1 MKNGKEKKYKGSFT
15 QTLLPWLLGIAAL
28 VLLLATLNHSL
39 SFLPDWMS
47 LLSYARLPTAPAGV
61 RMADWF
67 WFPEIVAPVF
77 YLVTYP
83 IRLMP
88 ERMIP
93 LALNVFSA
101 LCATLSLV
109 QLARSVAILPHDRTL
124 DQRERQANDH
134 FLLSIPTAWL
144 PPLFAVVACGL
155 QLTFWEHGTN
165 GTTEMFDLLM
175 FSYVLRS
182 LLEFRLDEKESRLY
196 RATFIFGAGMTNNL
210 SMIAFF
216 PLFVIALV
224 WTRKV
229 AFFNLKFLTRMAL
242 CGIAGLSFY
251 LLLPALASAQHD
263 ATFTFWEMLKSNI
276 QAQKFF
282 LFLLPRTTILLLS
295 VTSILPVFMLSIR
308 WASSFG
314 DPSRI
319 GVILTTA
326 AFHLSHVVVL
336 LGCSWMM
343 LEPAFSPRKVGFGM
357 FAFLP
362 LYYLGGLC
370 IGYYSGYLLL
380 VSSAINRRTSKAGAL
395 ERFFQKA
402 TLLFLAALL
411 LAVTTVL
418 VHRNL
423 PQIRLTN
430 GEIQKQFASDLA
442 EGLPKNGIIIS
453 DDPRRLWT
461 LQDFLTQQGR
471 EKDYTLLCSQWLPAS
486 PYHDYLKLRHPNWV
500 NPKAPDADK
509 KASVQDLELVEMM
522 KSLAK
527 TNAITYLHPSF
538 GYYFES
544 FITKPYGLAQHLI
557 LQPDGDLVAPPQ
569 SAETI
574 ALNEKF
580 WSNASEG
587 FLKNLVPLASL
598 QEETSK
604 YPFPQNIYRKLGLK
618 QELNADAVSIAA
630 FYSRSL
636 VHWAV
641 ELQKSGNYEK
651 PIKHLELAFELN
663 HENVVAQDNL
673 EFNKKFR
680 AGETAN
686 VEITKSIED
695 RFGKY
700 RSWDSVLTL
709 NGPYDDPS
717 LTYAQGYVFLQGGLI
732 RQAAQAFDRVR
743 VQSTNDIGSRLWLG
757 QINLNRKFP
766 DRTLQLIREIRD
778 IASRTPGMSTNL
790 TDLFT
795 LEATAYF
802 AKNDPA
808 TATQIIE
815 TNLVNFADNFS
826 ILGAVCKTYADNG
839 RYTNAL
845 AITERLLKLAPEETA
860 TLINKGCFLVEV
872 AGFDEAIKAFTQVLT
887 VETNTTSETHVR
899 AVLYRAIANF
909 RSGKLDDA
917 QKDYEF
923 VQRQVPKAPQV
934 SYGLGEIAYRRK
946 ETNTA
951 IRNYENYL
959 TNAPPKTAE
968 SKYVAD
974 RIQELKGATSKKQ
987 AQNSDNPK

>member
-1 MKNGKEKKYKGSFT
+1 MRNGKEKINKGSFT
-15 QTLLPWLLGIAAL
+15 QTWLPWLLGIAAL
-28 VLLLATLNHSL
+28 VLLMGTLNHSL
-39 SFLPDWMS
+39 SFLPDWMT

-61 RMADWF
+61 RVADWF

-77 YLVTYP
+77 YVVTYP

-88 ERMIP
+88 EKMIP

-109 QLARSVAILPHDRTL
+109 QLARSVAILPHDRTR
-124 DQRERQANDH
+124 DQRERQTNDH
-134 FLLSIPTAWL
+134 FLLSIPMAWL
-144 PPLFAVVACGL
+144 PPLFAVVVCGL

-165 GTTEMFDLLM
+165 GTTEMFDLLL

-182 LLEFRLDEKESRLY
+182 LLEFRLDEKEGRLY
-196 RATFIFGAGMTNNL
+196 RAAFVFGAGMTNNL
-210 SMIAFF
+210 AMIGFF
-216 PLFVIALV
+216 PLFVVALV
-224 WTRKV
+224 WTRKI

-242 CGIAGLSFY
+242 WGVAGLSFY
-251 LLLPALASAQHD
+251 LLLPAIASAHENV
-263 ATFTFWEMLKSNI
+263 TFTFWEMLKSNI
-276 QAQKFF
+276 QSQRFF
-282 LFLLPRTTILLLS
+282 LFLFPRTTILLLS
-295 VTSILPVFMLSIR
+295 LTSILPVFVLSIR
-308 WASSFG
+308 WSSQFG
-314 DPSRI
+314 DPSRV

-336 LGCSWMM
+336 LACSWMM

-362 LYYLGGLC
+362 LYYLGALC

-380 VSSAINRRTSKAGAL
+380 VSRAMDSRTAKASAL
-395 ERFFQKA
+395 EHFFQHA
-402 TLLFLAALL
+402 TLIFIAALL
-411 LAVTTVL
+411 ISVSAIL

-430 GEIQKQFASDLA
+430 GQIQKQFAADLA
-442 EGLPKNGIIIS
+442 EGLPKNGIIVS

-461 LQDFLTQQGR
+461 LQDFLAQQGR
-471 EKDYTLLCSQWLPAS
+471 SKDYTFLCSQWLPAP
-486 PYHDYLKLRHPNWV
+486 PYHDYLKRHDSNWL

-544 FITKPYGLAQHLI
+544 FITQPAGLAQHLI

-580 WSNASEG
+580 WSATSEG
-587 FLKNLVPLASL
+587 LLKKLVPFASL
-598 QEETSK
+598 PEETSK
-604 YPFPQNIYRKLGLK
+604 YPFPENIYRKLGLK
-618 QELNADAVSIAA
+618 PELNVDAVAIAG

-651 PIKHLELAFELN
+651 PVKHFELAFELN
-663 HENVVAQDNL
+663 RENVVAADNL

-680 AGETAN
+680 AGETAD
-686 VEITKSIED
+686 VQITKSIED

-700 RSWDSVLTL
+700 RSWDAVLTL

-732 RQAAQAFDRVR
+732 RQAAQSFDRVR

-766 DRTLQLIREIRD
+766 NRTLELIREIRE

-808 TATQIIE
+808 TATQILE
-815 TNLVNFADNFS
+815 TNLVNFANNFT

-845 AITERLLKLAPEETA
+845 AITERMLKLAPDETSS
-860 TLINKGCFLVEV
+860 LINKGCFLVEV
-872 AGFDEAIKAFTQVLT
+872 GGFDEAIKAFTQVLT

-899 AVLYRAIANF
+899 AMLYRAIANF
-909 RSGKLDDA
+909 RSDKLDDA

-946 ETNTA
+946 DTNAA
-951 IRNYENYL
+951 IRNYEAYL

-968 SKYVAD
+968 SKYVGE
-974 RIQELKGATSKKQ
+974 RIQELKGVKPEKSAEKSEK
-987 AQNSDNPK
+987 PK